1 MESEI
6 SSRYELARHI
16 AARAAELTLSYYD
29 QALQVSRKAD
39 ASPVTEADRGAEQLL
54 RQEIRQ
60 HFQDDGILG
69 EEFGTVAGSS
79 PFRWILDP
87 IDGTK
92 SFIQGVPLFGTMV
105 AVERAG
111 RGVVGV
117 VVLPALGVSIDA
129 AVGGGAWET
138 RRDGSRVPARV
149 SSATQLQDGLVVTTS
164 WGGFVQREAVDALR
178 ALENAAWYLRT
189 WGDCYGYY
197 LVATGRALAMLDP
210 QLNIWDAAAL
220 QPILEEA
227 GGTFTD
233 WRGNSTIDAGEG
245 MGTNGHVLAEVLSH
259 LRPQD

>member
-6 SSRYELARHI
+6 GSRYELAKRI
-16 AARAAELTLSYYD
+16 AV
-29 QALQVSRKAD
+29 QASALALEYFQCDIRVDRKAD
-39 ASPVTEADRGAEQLL
+39 SSPVTEADRETEKLL
-54 RQEIRQ
+54 RGEIQ
-60 HFQDDGILG
+60 QSFPHDGILG
-69 EEFGTVAGSS
+69 EEFPTVAGSS

-105 AVERAG
+105 AVEHAS
-111 RGVVGV
+111 RGVMGV
-117 VVLPALGVSIDA
+117 VALPALGVTIDA

-138 RRDGSRVPARV
+138 RPDGTRLPAKVAESTRL
-149 SSATQLQDGLVVTTS
+149 SEGLVVTTDLE
-164 WGGFVQREAVDALR
+164 GFFERGAGKAVA
-178 ALENAAWYLRT
+178 ALENAAWFMRT

-210 QLNIWDAAAL
+210 RLNIWDAAAW

-233 WRGNSTIDAGEG
+233 WQGNPTIDAGEG
-245 MGTNGHVLAEVLSH
+245 LGTNGRVLDEVLEV
-259 LRPQD
+259 LRAHT